1 MVLIL
6 AVLINKAI
14 DSQRWSSLN
23 KVEMPEIPWY
33 DIEERIQTLRW
44 RHAKMYLLSVSCH
57 PPPTTTMSPN
67 KSQKAFPLPKVC
79 VLLGW
84 DQYRLKNEE
93 MVNMWVNI
101 QNIQKSSSQGFT
113 REKELVG
120 YVWDLLQGV
129 GLFSCRGWLVKSE
142 IHKGKLEGSAGN
154 SWTEDEDAFNIWNF
168 FFKKKKGS
176 LSLSI
181 D

>member
-1 MVLIL
+1 MKIADTQCQLNLPCLDEGMCSRKIEFSLWFERMDMVLIL

-84 DQYRLKNEE
+84 DQYHLKNEE

-101 QNIQKSSSQGFT
+101 QKSSPFLYTQCLRVKVSP
-113 REKELVG
+113 EK
-120 YVWDLLQGV
+120 
-129 GLFSCRGWLVKSE
+129 K
-142 IHKGKLEGSAGN
+142 N
-154 SWTEDEDAFNIWNF
+154 
-168 FFKKKKGS
+168 
-176 LSLSI
+176 
-181 D
+181 